1 MGALNGLGEA
11 VGQIYVQ
18 KHFPE
23 SAKLQMQALVENLR
37 AALKDSID
45 SLDWMGEE
53 TKVEARLK
61 LESFRPKIA
70 YPDEWKDLSAI
81 EISRDDLFANA
92 RSVLEF
98 NYLD

>member
-1 MGALNGLGEA
+1 
-11 VGQIYVQ
+11 
-18 KHFPE
+18 
-23 SAKLQMQALVENLR
+23 MQALVENLR

-98 NYLD
+98 NYLDEISRLGQPTNREEWGMTPQTVNAYYN